1 MKTALSVIAAIVF
14 ALVMPANAADEL
26 RFASVDVYLDGG
38 EPVAAWQFEL
48 SDKRRSM
55 KVVGVENG
63 DSAAYPRAPYYD
75 REAVR
80 LGTADRII
88 VADYSVADASEL
100 PTGRTRIATVHVV
113 LSGSDDADLEIKLIT
128 AVRSDGTAIDAAL
141 GLEFATGSTQ

>member
-1 MKTALSVIAAIVF
+1 MNVALRVAAAFFCVL
-14 ALVMPANAADEL
+14 AMPANAADEP
-26 RFASVDVYLDGG
+26 RFASVDVYLDSA

-88 VADYSVADASEL
+88 VADYSVVDTSEL
-100 PTGRTRIATVHVV
+100 PTGYTRIATVHIM
-113 LSGSDDADLEIKLIT
+113 LSGSDDADLEITLIT
-128 AVRSDGTAIDAAL
+128 AVGADGIATDAAIS
-141 GLEFATGSTQ
+141 LEFETGSTQ